1 MVTGFEIDFQ
11 RLLLYVIHERAFKT
25 STNYPFPY
33 MIFQLC
39 RAAGVPIWHIGF
51 LGTSTG
57 RVDIGLIRD
66 DANEA
71 TQNKG
76 PQFDVKSL
84 GENLSYTV
92 EQAKGLIRIL

>member
-39 RAAGVPIWHIGF
+39 RAAGVPIWHIDV
-51 LGTSTG
+51 LYTST
-57 RVDIGLIRD
+57 RTVDIGLIRD
-66 DANEA
+66 EA
-71 TQNKG
+71 NKG
-76 PQFDVKSL
+76 APNRGPRVDVQPL
-84 GENLSYTV
+84 GENLADTV
-92 EQAKGLIRIL
+92 